1 MLVEDPEGIKQI
13 MKDCKTIA
21 IVGFSDDPGKAGYFV
36 ADYLKSVGYKIIP
49 VNPNLKW
56 GLKEKCYSSLLDIP
70 KDEKVDMV
78 DCFRRSEFIPD
89 IARDAVAIGAKVL
102 WMQKGIKNEEAVK
115 IASDAGMKVVHVPDT
130 IQIDDTIRAL
140 TYCVCEH
147 LGEVPDVIEKLN
159 AQV

>member
-56 GLKEKCYSSLLDIP
+56 GLKEKVLFL
-70 KDEKVDMV
+70 
-78 DCFRRSEFIPD
+78 
-89 IARDAVAIGAKVL
+89 IAGYPE
-102 WMQKGIKNEEAVK
+102 G
-115 IASDAGMKVVHVPDT
+115 
-130 IQIDDTIRAL
+130 
-140 TYCVCEH
+140 
-147 LGEVPDVIEKLN
+147 
-159 AQV
+159 

>member
-89 IARDAVAIGAKVL
+89 IARVPRCHRRKSAVDA
-102 WMQKGIKNEEAVK
+102 KGYQNEEAVK
-115 IASDAGMKVVHVPDT
+115 SLRTQA
-130 IQIDDTIRAL
+130 
-140 TYCVCEH
+140 
-147 LGEVPDVIEKLN
+147 
-159 AQV
+159 

>member
-13 MKDCKTIA
+13 MKECKTIA

-36 ADYLKSVGYKIIP
+36 ADYLKSVGYKVIP

-56 GLKEKCYSSLLDIP
+56 GLKEKCYPTLLDIP
-70 KDEKVDMV
+70 KEEKVDMV

-89 IARDAVAIGAKVL
+89 IAKDAVAIGAKVL

-115 IASDAGMKVVHVPDT
+115 IASDAGLKVVQNLCT
-130 IQIDDTIRAL
+130 MREYSRL
-140 TYCVCEH
+140 
-147 LGEVPDVIEKLN
+147 L
-159 AQV
+159 

>member
-21 IVGFSDDPGKAGYFV
+21 IVGF
-36 ADYLKSVGYKIIP
+36 KIIP

-56 GLKEKCYSSLLDIP
+56 GLKEKCYASLLDIP

-115 IASDAGMKVVHVPDT
+115 IASDAGMKVVQNLCT
-130 IQIDDTIRAL
+130 MR
-140 TYCVCEH
+140 EH
-147 LGEVPDVIEKLN
+147 NRLP
-159 AQV
+159 

>member
-78 DCFRRSEFIPD
+78 DCFRRSEFTLTLQGMPLPS
-89 IARDAVAIGAKVL
+89 A
-102 WMQKGIKNEEAVK
+102 QKCCGCKRVSK
-115 IASDAGMKVVHVPDT
+115 MKKRSKSLRT
-130 IQIDDTIRAL
+130 QA
-140 TYCVCEH
+140 
-147 LGEVPDVIEKLN
+147 
-159 AQV
+159 